1 MEKLVD
7 NQWYSLDYNGN
18 IIPDEELD
26 KWLTMAS
33 NKVRMSILNRDIT
46 GYEAE
51 VSNCTC
57 QVADI
62 LYNQFQKN
70 QELIKGNITSEKV
83 GDYSRSFST
92 TSSDE
97 LTKTCN
103 SQILNSLE
111 LWLGPTGLMYR
122 GLDV

>member
-1 MEKLVD
+1 MERLV
-7 NQWYSLDYNGN
+7 NSQFYSLDYNGN

-26 KWLTMAS
+26 KWLSMAS
-33 NKVRMSILNRDIT
+33 NRVRMSILNRSIEGFED
-46 GYEAE
+46 E

-57 QVADI
+57 QIADI

-70 QELIKGNITSEKV
+70 QELIKGNITSESV

-97 LTKTCN
+97 LMKTCN
-103 SQILNSLE
+103 SQILNALE
-111 LWLGPTGLMYR
+111 LWLGPTGLLYR
-122 GLDV
+122 GL

>member
-1 MEKLVD
+1 MEKLV
-7 NQWYSLDYNGN
+7 NSQFYSLDYNGN

-26 KWLTMAS
+26 KWLMMAS
-33 NKVRMSILNRDIT
+33 NRVRMSILNRDIT
-46 GYEAE
+46 GFEE
-51 VSNCTC
+51 NISNCTC
-57 QVADI
+57 QIADI

-103 SQILNSLE
+103 KQILDTLE
-111 LWLGPTGLMYR
+111 LWLGPTGLLYR
-122 GLDV
+122 GLNV